1 MSTIPRFKNNAPDIK
16 SILTKI
22 SLKMSNQNYTKGWTR
37 LFFYSL
43 EMKYNNVLS
52 FKTLTFS
59 LSNNLCQ
66 NYFDSSRLSS
76 SCKCILS
83 YV

>member
-1 MSTIPRFKNNAPDIK
+1 MSTIPHFKNNAPDIK

-37 LFFYSL
+37 LFFYNL
-43 EMKYNNVLS
+43 EMKNNNVLS

-59 LSNNLCQ
+59 LSNKLCQ

-76 SCKCILS
+76 SCERILS
-83 YV
+83 YL

>member
-16 SILTKI
+16 SMNTKKI
-22 SLKMSNQNYTKGWTR
+22 SIKMSNQNYTKGWTTH
-37 LFFYSL
+37 FYNL
-43 EMKYNNVLS
+43 EMRNNNVLS
-52 FKTLTFS
+52 FKTLTFY

-83 YV
+83 YI

>member
-16 SILTKI
+16 STLTKI

-37 LFFYSL
+37 LFFYNL
-43 EMKYNNVLS
+43 EMKNNNVLL

-76 SCKCILS
+76 SCKRILA